1 MNSIKSLMQPSI
13 VYLQE
18 KQVKK
23 GYSKKGQITDMNT
36 FNFSVPQDITVG
48 KGSLAKLPE
57 IAKKLGGSHAF
68 IISGPHLAKMGLVEK
83 AADYL
88 KTVDIKTDAFTEIE
102 ANPSVATVEKATE
115 KFKESGADFIVAF
128 GGGSPMDVAKAVGV
142 VAKYGG
148 SITEYEGAH
157 KVPGP
162 IIPLIAIPTTAGTGS
177 EVTAFSVITDH
188 SRDYKLTVFS
198 YELLPAYA
206 ILDAELITTAPASVA
221 AACGIDAFIHAEEA
235 YISTAASP
243 FSDAMAEK
251 AMALIGKNIRRFV
264 ANRGDMEAA
273 EAMMVGSLF
282 AGIAFSFARL
292 GNVHAMSHPVSAFF
306 DVPHGVANAV
316 LLPVVAE
323 YNALADHGRYLTIYN
338 DISPVPAYADDF
350 EPMMLVDAIHSLC
363 ADIGIPENLTI
374 AINQASK
381 TGEVTR
387 EEIESKIEAM
397 AVDAMKSGNI
407 AVNPRSS
414 RQCDIE
420 MLYKKAL

>member
-1 MNSIKSLMQPSI
+1 MN
-13 VYLQE
+13 E
-18 KQVKK
+18 
-23 GYSKKGQITDMNT
+23 
-36 FNFSVPQDITVG
+36 FNFSVPQNIIVG
-48 KGSLAKLPE
+48 RGSMAKLPE
-57 IAKKLGGSHAF
+57 VAKEMGGKHAF
-68 IISGPHLAKMGLVEK
+68 IISGPHLKKMGLVEK
-83 AADYL
+83 AAESL
-88 KTVDIKTDAFTEIE
+88 RAEGILVDDFTDIE
-102 ANPSVATVEKATE
+102 GNPSVTTVEAATE
-115 KFKESGADFIVAF
+115 AFQASGADFIVAF

-157 KVPGP
+157 KVPGK
-162 IIPLIAIPTTAGTGS
+162 IIPLVALPTTAGTGS

-251 AMALIGKNIRRFV
+251 AMELIGENIRRFV
-264 ANRGDMEAA
+264 ANRTDVEAA

-323 YNALADHGRYLTIYN
+323 YNALADHGRYYKIYN
-338 DISPVPAYADDF
+338 YISEIPAYEDEF
-350 EPMMLVDAIHSLC
+350 EPMMLVDAIRSLC
-363 ADIGIPENLTI
+363 EAIGIPANLTE
-374 AINQASK
+374 AINQAGK
-381 TGEVTR
+381 TGSISR
-387 EEIESKIEAM
+387 EAIEEKIEAM
-397 AVDAMKSGNI
+397 AADAMKSGNI

-420 MLYKKAL
+420 MLYRKAL

>member
-1 MNSIKSLMQPSI
+1 MNEFS
-13 VYLQE
+13 
-18 KQVKK
+18 
-23 GYSKKGQITDMNT
+23 
-36 FNFSVPQDITVG
+36 FSVPQNITVG

-57 IAKKLGGSHAF
+57 IAKKSGGSHAF
-68 IISGPHLAKMGLVEK
+68 LMSGPHLAKMGLVEK
-83 AADYL
+83 AANSL
-88 KTVDIKTDAFTEIE
+88 KSAGIAVDTFTDIE
-102 ANPSVATVEKATE
+102 GNPSVETVDKATAA
-115 KFKESGADFIVAF
+115 FKESGADFIVAF

-142 VAKYGG
+142 TAKYGG

-198 YELLPAYA
+198 YEILPAYA
-206 ILDAELITTAPASVA
+206 ILDAELLTTAPASAA

-251 AMALIGKNIRRFV
+251 AMSLIGKNIRRFV
-264 ANRGDMEAA
+264 ANRGDIEAA
-273 EAMMVGSLF
+273 EAMLVGSLF

-316 LLPVVAE
+316 LLPVIAE

-338 DISPVPAYADDF
+338 DISPVPAYEEEF
-350 EPMMLVDAIHSLC
+350 EPLMLVDAIRELC
-363 ADIGIPENLTI
+363 GEIGIPANLTE
-374 AINQASK
+374 AINNASK
-381 TGEVTR
+381 TGPVST

-420 MLYKKAL
+420 MLYRKAL

>member
-1 MNSIKSLMQPSI
+1 
-13 VYLQE
+13 
-18 KQVKK
+18 
-23 GYSKKGQITDMNT
+23 MNT

-157 KVPGP
+157 KVPGS

-206 ILDAELITTAPASVA
+206 ILDAELITTAPVSVA

-338 DISPVPAYADDF
+338 DISPVPAYTDDF

>member
-1 MNSIKSLMQPSI
+1 MNEFS
-13 VYLQE
+13 
-18 KQVKK
+18 
-23 GYSKKGQITDMNT
+23 
-36 FNFSVPQDITVG
+36 FSVPQNITVG

-57 IAKKLGGSHAF
+57 IAKKSGGSHAF
-68 IISGPHLAKMGLVEK
+68 LMSGPHLAKMGLVEK
-83 AADYL
+83 AANSL
-88 KTVDIKTDAFTEIE
+88 KSAGIAVDTFTDIE
-102 ANPSVATVEKATE
+102 GNPSVETVDKATAA
-115 KFKESGADFIVAF
+115 FKETGADFIVAF

-142 VAKYGG
+142 TAKYGG

-198 YELLPAYA
+198 YEILPAYA
-206 ILDAELITTAPASVA
+206 ILDAELLTTAPASVA

-251 AMALIGKNIRRFV
+251 AMSLIGKNIRRFV
-264 ANRGDMEAA
+264 ANRGDIEAA
-273 EAMMVGSLF
+273 ESMLVGSLF

-316 LLPVVAE
+316 LLPVIAE

-338 DISPVPAYADDF
+338 DISPVPAYEEEF
-350 EPMMLVDAIHSLC
+350 EPLMFVDAIRELC
-363 ADIGIPENLTI
+363 GEIGIPANLTE
-374 AINQASK
+374 AINNASK
-381 TGEVTR
+381 TGPMSA

-420 MLYKKAL
+420 MLYRKAL

>member
-1 MNSIKSLMQPSI
+1 
-13 VYLQE
+13 
-18 KQVKK
+18 
-23 GYSKKGQITDMNT
+23 MNT

-88 KTVDIKTDAFTEIE
+88 KTMDIKVDAFTEIE

-338 DISPVPAYADDF
+338 DISSVPAYTDDF